1 MREEVITLCS
11 EPGDDDGGPAMAA
24 VDLDTVQLQ
33 LEQLNIASD
42 VINKFE
48 IQLDEARQ
56 NFRDTQVLL
65 HSSYA
70 EENCNTCR
78 LLGQRT

>member
-1 MREEVITLCS
+1 
-11 EPGDDDGGPAMAA
+11 MAA
-24 VDLDTVQLQ
+24 SDLDTVQLQ

-65 HSSYA
+65 TIVVQEISA
-70 EENCNTCR
+70 ITADCLDGVFRAVVEEI
-78 LLGQRT
+78 GHMH